1 MATKKRGA
9 ISIKIDGVVKALK
22 QLKDMEKA
30 VQKQVR
36 ETLQRELS
44 SWIIDAQIITPVDTS
59 ALQKSGRLLK
69 PRGKSI
75 VKYELIFGGVSRL
88 GKFVDY
94 ALEVHE
100 NHATMSK
107 FLQKVVDAR
116 APQLEKLLAKD
127 LDRAAKSAL

>member
-36 ETLQRELS
+36 ATLQRELS

-94 ALEVHE
+94 ALEVNE